1 MSDKPSQP
9 WNRDARLGLT
19 AVMSGEIEMKQP
31 LPPERLPFRQDVR
44 TQAQGLRAV
53 VRTVEEALRMIDRE
67 LPQELRAMPR
77 WTFARALLLEARAH
91 PQETRPDRCRAPAQA
106 GAEQRGLAGLALRRI
121 AKRRRRQR

>member
-9 WNRDARLGLT
+9 WNRDARVGLT

-77 WTFARALLLEARAH
+77 WTFARALLLEAGR
-91 PQETRPDRCRAPAQA
+91 TRKKRDLIVAERQLKQA
-106 GAEQRGLAGLALRRI
+106 LSNEGWLV
-121 AKRRRRQR
+121 